1 MSASPETATTRRRAG
16 RWIAAAAALA
26 VGATMAGAL
35 ASTGAERSLD
45 PALGHA
51 LFERAW
57 VSAPAS
63 TKSTDGLG
71 PLYNARSCAACHG
84 AARQLPT
91 DATGQAVPTAI
102 LFKLVGPH
110 GPDPIY
116 GAQLQTAG
124 VRGLPSEGRV
134 EVAWQEIPVTLADG
148 RTVSLRKPFYRL
160 VDPGYGQLD
169 PATMLSPRRPPSLAG
184 AGLIERIDAA
194 SILAGAAEE
203 WARGGTGHPSRP
215 AACAG
220 KADCV
225 GRFGWKATA
234 TTIDEQVSLAFS
246 LDLGLS
252 TPLHPAPWGDC
263 TPREAACV
271 AAPHG
276 ADPATGE
283 TEIAPSLLALVE
295 AFVRGRPPPL
305 RHEPDGAL
313 VAAGAAVFANAG
325 CGACHRPSF
334 TIAAADGGSQTIAPY
349 SDLLLHDVGD
359 GLRDAPGIAG
369 EWRTAPLWGL
379 GTIERSGAKAY
390 LHDGRARSL
399 EEAILW
405 HGGQA
410 APSQAAAK
418 ALTTDQWTALLAFLR
433 SL

>member
-1 MSASPETATTRRRAG
+1 MSASPETARARRPG

-26 VGATMAGAL
+26 VVAAMAGAL
-35 ASTGAERSLD
+35 ASTGAEPGLD

-51 LFERAW
+51 LFQRAW

-63 TKSTDGLG
+63 TTSTDGLG
-71 PLYNARSCAACHG
+71 PLYNARSCASCHG
-84 AARQLPT
+84 AGRRLPT
-91 DATGQAVPTAI
+91 DAAGQAVPSAI
-102 LFKLVGPH
+102 LFKLAGPH
-110 GPDPIY
+110 GPDPTY

-124 VRGLPSEGRV
+124 VHGLPAEGRV
-134 EVAWQEIPVTLADG
+134 EVGYQEIPVTLADG
-148 RTVSLRKPFYRL
+148 RTVSLRKPSYRL
-160 VDPGYGQLD
+160 VDPGYGPLD
-169 PATMLSPRRPPSLAG
+169 PATLLSPRLPPSLAG
-184 AGLIERIDAA
+184 AGLLERIDAA
-194 SILAGAAEE
+194 AILAGAAAEQ
-203 WARGGTGHPSRP
+203 ASGGAGHPGRP

-220 KADCV
+220 KPDCV
-225 GRFGWKATA
+225 GRFGWKAGA
-234 TTIDEQVSLAFS
+234 ATIDEQVSLAFS

-295 AFVRGRPPPL
+295 AFVRGRPPPP

-313 VAAGAAVFANAG
+313 VAAGAAVFADAG
-325 CGACHRPSF
+325 CSACHRPSF

-349 SDLLLHDVGD
+349 SDLLLHDLGD
-359 GLRDAPGIAG
+359 GLRDVPGIAG
-369 EWRTAPLWGL
+369 DWRTAPLWGL
-379 GTIERSGAKAY
+379 GTIERSAAKAY

-405 HGGQA
+405 HGGEA
-410 APSQAAAK
+410 TASRAAAR
-418 ALTTDQWTALLAFLR
+418 ALTTDQWNALLAFLR